1 MEGKSK
7 TLRLI
12 AAFKINQKAKTT
24 RKNRKLKMTLQVAS
38 RKLKMTDQFYISH
51 MTIGRVSVY

>member
-12 AAFKINQKAKTT
+12 AAFKINQKAKAT

-38 RKLKMTDQFYISH
+38 RKLKMTHQLHISH
-51 MTIGRVSVY
+51 MTIGRVFVC